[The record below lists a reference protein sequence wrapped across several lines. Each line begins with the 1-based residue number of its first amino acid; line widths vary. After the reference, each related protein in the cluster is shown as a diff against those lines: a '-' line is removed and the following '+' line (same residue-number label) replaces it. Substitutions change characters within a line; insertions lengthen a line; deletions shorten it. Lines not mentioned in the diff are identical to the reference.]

1 MDQSIER
8 LKSIVREG
16 RLLPSEP
23 MSAHTSFKIG
33 GPVDLMV
40 LPAGMEELEA
50 VLRYLQAEK
59 LPYRVMGNGSN
70 LLVRDAGL
78 DGILVK
84 IADNLAGYRIEGET
98 VVAEAGLLLSTLSKI
113 SKRASLTGLEFA
125 SGIPGT
131 LGGAVFMNAGAYGGE
146 MKDVIRT
153 VRILDDRGEI
163 RELGVE
169 ELELGYRDSIFHRK
183 PWTVLAVTLDLQAG
197 DEEKI
202 AATMAELTRLRTT
215 KQPLDLPSAGS
226 MFKRPPG
233 YYAGKLIDDAGL
245 RGYRFRDAQI
255 SEKHCGF
262 VVNRGKATCED
273 VLTLVASVQKVV
285 RDTYGVD
292 LEMEVRPFGE
302 D

>member
-1 MDQSIER
+1 MEQRIKYLRE
-8 LKSIVREG
+8 IVKNG
-16 RLLPSEP
+16 SLLPAEP
-23 MSAHTSFKIG
+23 MSGHTSFKIG

-40 LPAGMEELEA
+40 LPRGMEELEA
-50 VLRYLQAEK
+50 VLRYLQEQG

-84 IADNLAGYRIEGET
+84 IADNLSHHRIGGET
-98 VVAEAGLLLSTLSKI
+98 VVAEAGLLLSTLSKLV
-113 SKRASLTGLEFA
+113 KRASLTGLEFA

-153 VRILDDRGEI
+153 VRIMDDQGEI
-163 RELGVE
+163 RDLGVE
-169 ELELGYRDSIFHRK
+169 ELALGYRDSIFHRK
-183 PWTVLAVTLDLQAG
+183 PWTVLSVTLDLKRG
-197 DEEKI
+197 DEDKI

-233 YYAGKLIDDAGL
+233 YYAGKLIDDSGL
-245 RGYRFRDAQI
+245 RGYRYRGAQI

-262 VVNRGKATCED
+262 VVNRGGATCED
-273 VLTLVASVQKVV
+273 VLTLVASVKKVV